1 LFFCAIVPGIIAT
14 GLLWPVV
21 DPPSF
26 LASRRKSTTGR
37 SAWSQLVADPAAFRI
52 FLLWSIAAIALQFG
66 YYGANTWLPSY
77 LVKDLG
83 VNLQNTGWYVA
94 GTYTMMV
101 FGKIITGYLADI
113 FGRRAMWVAS
123 GMLTAVY
130 LPILIYAATPGN
142 VAYLLLIFG
151 LLYGAPYA
159 VSATYMSESFPI
171 AIRGTAVGT
180 SYNVGRVGSTL
191 SPMLIGMAASKYS
204 IGLGIGLLGIS
215 YAICAIVPGLL
226 IKEKMFDTTSVET
239 VPERDFQVA

>member
-1 LFFCAIVPGIIAT
+1 M
-14 GLLWPVV
+14 
-21 DPPSF
+21 
-26 LASRRKSTTGR
+26 
-37 SAWSQLVADPAAFRI
+37 
-52 FLLWSIAAIALQFG
+52 
-66 YYGANTWLPSY
+66 
-77 LVKDLG
+77 KDLG

-113 FGRRAMWVAS
+113 FGRRVMWVAS
-123 GMLTAVY
+123 GMVTAIY
-130 LPILIYAATPGN
+130 LPILIYAATPAN

-171 AIRGTAVGT
+171 TIRGTAVGT

-191 SPMLIGMAASKYS
+191 SPMLIGLAASKYS
-204 IGLGIGLLGIS
+204 IGLGIALLGIS
-215 YAICAIVPGLL
+215 YAICAIVPGLF